1 MPHGLTR
8 SLITP
13 QVLIPSL
20 SRATGCLIYA
30 KCEHL
35 NPCGSS
41 KDRVAKNI
49 LLQALASGQL
59 RPGQTVVE
67 GTSGSTGISLARFC
81 GALGLRCLVV
91 MPDDQAEEKRQL
103 LRMFGATV
111 ELVRPASIVN
121 PRHYVNVARAR
132 AKELGG
138 FFVDQFENALN
149 DQAHFA
155 GTAREIWRDLDGHL
169 DAFVCS
175 AGTGGLVSGVGR
187 FVKQQQQQRGGVHN
201 GGVRVVL
208 ADPTGSSLMHAV
220 NDGVC
225 FAPEQRE
232 RLARRHRVDSLVE
245 GVGCDR
251 VTANFAR
258 ALPCI
263 DQAVK
268 VEDAR
273 VVKMAR
279 HLVREGFFV
288 GSSSALNCVAAFD
301 VAKALGP
308 GHTIVTVFCSG
319 GERESSKLYR

>member
-1 MPHGLTR
+1 M
-8 SLITP
+8 
-13 QVLIPSL
+13 LIPSL

-59 RPGQTVVE
+59 HPGQTVVE

-81 GALGLRCLVV
+81 GALGLRCVVV

-103 LRMFGATV
+103 LRLFGATV

-121 PRHYVNVARAR
+121 PQHYVNVARAR

-138 FFVDQFENALN
+138 YFVDQFENALN
-149 DQAHFA
+149 DQVHFA
-155 GTAREIWRDLDGHL
+155 DTAREIWDDIGGQL

-187 FVKQQQQQRGGVHN
+187 FIKQR

-208 ADPTGSSLMHAV
+208 ADPTGSSLLHAV

-232 RLARRHRVDSLVE
+232 RVARRHRVDSLVE

-258 ALPCI
+258 ALPCV
-263 DQAVK
+263 DEAVR

-273 VVKMAR
+273 VVRMAR

-308 GHTIVTVFCSG
+308 GHTVVTVFCSG
-319 GERESSKLYR
+319 GEREASKLYRCVASRAAAR